1 MEHPMLTL
9 ARAAVAALAA
19 YLFIAA
25 PPYILL
31 GAPHRIVSV
40 LDPLFSLAVVQACL
54 LAILAAAQKGP
65 LCSLARA
72 RPSESGVRAAGWF
85 LLGDVLIALLFA
97 VTVVSTS
104 SASSVG
110 FTVSNG
116 LESLGRDFHKSG
128 IAGGLVRVG
137 VIAPVLEEFLF
148 RVLILG
154 CLLRTARPWIALGI
168 STALFAAVHD
178 GWLVPAFLGLVLGL
192 LYLRYRSLWLCVV
205 THSVHNLLVAV
216 GAPLLVAYLHEAT
229 LLRPIMGNLL
239 LLQVCWLGV
248 GLGCFGLFL
257 HLVLRGGGSGE
268 KMSPL
273 QAPPPTRAAVGP

>member
-1 MEHPMLTL
+1 MLTL
-9 ARAAVAALAA
+9 ARTAVAAIAA
-19 YLFIAA
+19 YLFFAA

-31 GAPHRIVSV
+31 GVPHRIISV
-40 LDPLFSLAVVQACL
+40 LDPLFSLAVVQAGL
-54 LAILAAAQKGP
+54 LAVLAATQKGP
-65 LCSLARA
+65 LSSLAKA
-72 RPSESGVRAAGWF
+72 RPSESGLQAAAWF
-85 LLGDVLIALLFA
+85 LLGDVLIALLLA

-116 LESLGRDFHKSG
+116 LESLGRDFEKSG

-154 CLLRTARPWIALGI
+154 CLMRTARPWIALGV
-168 STALFAAVHD
+168 STALFAAVHNA
-178 GWLVPAFLGLVLGL
+178 WFVPTILGLALGL

-205 THSVHNLLVAV
+205 THSIHNLLVAV

-229 LLRPIMGNLL
+229 VLTPIKDNLL
-239 LLQVCWLGV
+239 LLQACWLAV
-248 GLGCFGLFL
+248 GLACVWLFL

-268 KMSPL
+268 RMSLFRVP
-273 QAPPPTRAAVGP
+273 ATAREAGGP